1 MSNKLARN
9 EFITGVVSEELTENL
24 PTVKVTKALAKQ
36 ILAGTADSV
45 EVRVTKEFAQGALE
59 AVENAYAR
67 VLEGNQSVGIAG
79 VGTLKAIVKKERPY
93 NNPQGGDA
101 IIKPAHLSAKLS
113 LSKSFKTTLENT
125 AI

>member
-9 EFITGVVSEELTENL
+9 EFITGVVTEELTENL

-45 EVRVTKEFAQGALE
+45 EVRVTKDFAQGALE
-59 AVENAYAR
+59 AVETAYAR
-67 VLEGNQSVGIAG
+67 VLAGNQSVGIAG

-93 NNPQGGDA
+93 NNPQGGA
-101 IIKPAHLSAKLS
+101 TIVKPAHLSAKLA
-113 LSKSFKTTLENT
+113 LSKGFKETLENT
-125 AI
+125 TI